1 MKKNFALILAFVMT
15 VGCLFGIIPG
25 ADDSNAGGG
34 EALATYKPTIAYA
47 NVNYSEDLVLMF
59 AVPAPETLPDGA
71 TVKLVVWDEPSL
83 AYSYKDTLS
92 DGENAAKAA
101 VVEAEQSKANI
112 GGAEHF
118 VYKYNELS
126 VDMMTDVI
134 YVRAVLVDADNKAL
148 AYSSVLDYSVVE
160 YAETAKGSF
169 NDGAPIVSEDVVGL
183 IDSVLNFGALM
194 QTFYGEDQK
203 HAPNGYLAND
213 ELHKI
218 WVTPVV
224 AGKTLDKVFGGFFK
238 YKEGGYATVY
248 EPFFDGRSVTVYKD
262 AEGNV
267 LTDANEAEY
276 EEALGFQLDAVDADI
291 EIFVEYGSHAIR
303 EIDGDEFGEGFVI
316 NNVTVGAQGNP
327 DVFANIGLKYD
338 NTTSIKNIVLS
349 KKSGANLNLSAMS
362 GTDAKNYYN
371 GMRTVADPDNHDNLL
386 LLATATGMPTMGLRD
401 KQWLTFEDLANA
413 GYGDTVEEAI
423 TIEIQLGK
431 PSKDADVNV
440 KPMYIRNRTNTSEA
454 NFNLFYIE
462 HNVVKLSADKA
473 AICTLPDEGL
483 VKIAITILG
492 SGELKV
498 YCSDS
503 EDNMNLVI
511 ERSRAAIPAS
521 YASATEYFTNNTL
534 QLAFY
539 FGNNDGLDTNAKV
552 EMGGVMVPIKNAD
565 GTINPSALQ
574 AYAEKNY
581 SFLLDE
587 WKLYVGDIYK

>member
-15 VGCLFGIIPG
+15 VGCLFGIIPA

-126 VDMMTDVI
+126 VEKMTDVI

-194 QTFYGEDQK
+194 QTFYGEDQQ

-267 LTDANEAEY
+267 ITDANDAEY
-276 EEALGFQLDAVDADI
+276 EEALGFQLDAVDGDI
-291 EIFVEYGSHAIR
+291 ELFVEYEAAAIKELNPNSFGADFGFNNIYEKVLNGNS
-303 EIDGDEFGEGFVI
+303 EIYNAIGTKY
-316 NNVTVGAQGNP
+316 NSVG
-327 DVFANIGLKYD
+327 NIE
-338 NTTSIKNIVLS
+338 LS
-349 KKSGANLNLSAMS
+349 KWGIVNLSGLS
-362 GTDAKNYYN
+362 GVNGKNFYN
-371 GMRTVADPDNHDNLL
+371 GMRTVADPDDPENLFFL
-386 LLATATGMPTMGLRD
+386 ITATD
-401 KQWLTFEDLANA
+401 KPVFGFGSRAYLDATTYASV
-413 GYGDTVEEAI
+413 GYGDTVEEAV
-423 TIEIQLGK
+423 TIEVEIGK
-431 PSKDADVNV
+431 PTPDSVVNISSL
-440 KPMYIRNRTNTSEA
+440 YLRNRSDGKSEPY
-454 NFNLFYIE
+454 FDLFYVE
-462 HNVVKLSADKA
+462 DNVVKLSADKA
-473 AICTLPDEGL
+473 AICTLPDTGL
-483 VKIAITILG
+483 MRIAVTVLG
-492 SGELKV
+492 TGELKV
-498 YCSDS
+498 YYSDA
-503 EDNMNLVI
+503 DGGMVLGLQ
-511 ERSRAAIPAS
+511 RDRAAFPDT
-521 YASATEYFTNNTL
+521 YTSATQYFTENTL
-534 QLAFY
+534 QLAWT
-539 FGNNDGLDTNAKV
+539 FGRGKGTKAAIDAGRVEIDGQTV
-552 EMGGVMVPIKNAD
+552 PVMNAD
-565 GTINPSALQ
+565 GTYNNVALQ
-574 AYAEKNY
+574 LFAEQNY
-581 SFLLDE
+581 SFLFN
-587 WKLYVGDIYK
+587 YMRVYIGDIYK